1 MPPSLTTVTNEEG
14 RREPV
19 RRVKGNEFLGWE
31 VSGEL
36 TSPSERVLNFPVMN
50 EIQNTAIENFLASPT
65 RHASIVA
72 PVGIGKTLLAL
83 AIWERLGRPNTLI
96 VVPRIV
102 LIQNPWL
109 KEMEKIGIPSETVG
123 QYYSELKTPKHPIT
137 LTLYQSLGANPQ
149 LIRDF
154 DLVVFDEEQFLV
166 QGYADLLGKT
176 AATRYVLGMT
186 GTLAEAA
193 RKNPELAQALPVVF
207 ESTIAQARDKHML
220 AQAEIIPVYVDL
232 PRDEMLE
239 YLRMMAAYNNAR
251 RMAFRARGRY
261 GQTAAHIVKQKINQ
275 LLSNT
280 APKLERTLEIIENDP
295 SAPTLVF
302 SLSIQSI
309 ETLRARLEEK
319 GIHARM
325 ITHELNDR
333 AKRQKIVDGFGRDY
347 NVLLSVGTLEV
358 GFNVPNASREII
370 MANTGSLTR
379 TEQRLGRVLR
389 RDPQNPDKVAKVYVE
404 VANGTTDASTLRR
417 VNQAYNRLKEK
428 GSRSR
433 R

>member
-1 MPPSLTTVTNEEG
+1 MN
-14 RREPV
+14 
-19 RRVKGNEFLGWE
+19 
-31 VSGEL
+31 
-36 TSPSERVLNFPVMN
+36 SPSEYVLNFPAMN
-50 EIQNTAIENFLASPT
+50 EIQNMAITNFLASPT

-72 PVGIGKTLLAL
+72 PVGIGKTLVAL
-83 AIWERLGRPNTLI
+83 SIWERLGRPNTLV

-109 KEMEKIGIPSETVG
+109 KEMEKVGISPETVG

-137 LTLYQSLGANPQ
+137 LTLYQSLSANPL

-154 DLVVFDEEQFLV
+154 DMVIFDEEQFLT
-166 QGYADLLGKT
+166 QGYADLLDKT
-176 AATRYVLGMT
+176 TTTRYVLGMT

-193 RKNPELAQALPVVF
+193 RKNPRLTQALPVVF
-207 ESTIAQARDKHML
+207 ESSIAEARDRNML

-232 PRDEMLE
+232 PRDEKLE

-261 GQTAAHIVKQKINQ
+261 GQTGAHIVKQRINQ

-280 APKLERTLEIIENDP
+280 APKLEKTLEIIESDP

-309 ETLRARLEEK
+309 EILRAKLEEK
-319 GIHARM
+319 GVHARM
-325 ITHELNDR
+325 ITHELTDR
-333 AKRQKIVDGFGRDY
+333 AKRQEIVDGFGRDY

-389 RDPQNPDKVAKVYVE
+389 RDPKNPDKVAKVYVE
-404 VANGTTDASTLRR
+404 VANGTTDAGTLRR
-417 VNQAYNRLKEK
+417 VNQAYNRLKAK
-428 GSRSR
+428 RS
-433 R
+433 

>member
-1 MPPSLTTVTNEEG
+1 MN
-14 RREPV
+14 
-19 RRVKGNEFLGWE
+19 
-31 VSGEL
+31 
-36 TSPSERVLNFPVMN
+36 SPSEYVLNFPAMN
-50 EIQNTAIENFLASPT
+50 EIQNMAITNFLASPT

-72 PVGIGKTLLAL
+72 PVGIGKTLVAL
-83 AIWERLGRPNTLI
+83 SIWERLGRPNTLV

-109 KEMEKIGIPSETVG
+109 KEMEKVGISPETVG

-137 LTLYQSLGANPQ
+137 LTLYQSLSANPL

-154 DLVVFDEEQFLV
+154 DMVIFDEEQFLT
-166 QGYADLLGKT
+166 QGYADLLDKT
-176 AATRYVLGMT
+176 TTTRYVLGMT

-193 RKNPELAQALPVVF
+193 RKNPRLTQALPVVF
-207 ESTIAQARDKHML
+207 ESSIAEARDRNML

-232 PRDEMLE
+232 PRDEKLE

-261 GQTAAHIVKQKINQ
+261 GQTGAHIVKQRINQ

-280 APKLERTLEIIENDP
+280 APKLEKTLEIIEGDP

-309 ETLRARLEEK
+309 ETLRTKLEEK

-325 ITHELNDR
+325 ITHELTDR
-333 AKRQKIVDGFGRDY
+333 AKRQEIVDGFGRDY

-389 RDPQNPDKVAKVYVE
+389 RDPKNPDKVAKVYVE
-404 VANGTTDASTLRR
+404 VANGTTDAGTLRR
-417 VNQAYNRLKEK
+417 VNQAYNRLKAK
-428 GSRSR
+428 RS
-433 R
+433 

>member
-1 MPPSLTTVTNEEG
+1 MAS
-14 RREPV
+14 
-19 RRVKGNEFLGWE
+19 
-31 VSGEL
+31 SS
-36 TSPSERVLNFPVMN
+36 SPSDDYALSFPTLN
-50 EIQNTAIENFLASPT
+50 EIQNTAITNFLASPT

-72 PVGIGKTLLAL
+72 PVGIGKTLIAL
-83 AIWERLGRPNTLI
+83 SIWERLGRPNTLI

-109 KEMEKIGIPSETVG
+109 KEMERIGIPSETVG
-123 QYYSELKTPKHPIT
+123 QYYSELKTVRHPIT
-137 LTLYQSLGANPQ
+137 VTLYQSLATNPG
-149 LIRDF
+149 LIQDF
-154 DLVVFDEEQFLV
+154 DLVIFDEEQFLT
-166 QGYADLLGKT
+166 QGYANLLGST
-176 AATRYVLGMT
+176 SATRYVLGMT

-193 RKNPELAQALPVVF
+193 RKNPKLTQALPVVF
-207 ESTIAQARDKHML
+207 ESSIAQARDKNML

-239 YLRMMAAYNNAR
+239 YLRMMTAYNSAR

-280 APKLERTLEIIENDP
+280 APKMWKTLEIIESDP

-309 ETLRARLEEK
+309 ETLRTKLEEK
-319 GIHARM
+319 GIRAMM
-325 ITHELNDR
+325 ITHELTDR
-333 AKRQKIVDGFGRDY
+333 AKRQEIVDGFGRDY

-389 RDPQNPDKVAKVYVE
+389 RDPKNPDKVAKVYVE
-404 VANGTTDASTLRR
+404 VANGTTDAATLRR
-417 VNQAYNRLKEK
+417 VNEAYTRLKAKVSGPRKRPAPKPRAGPESK
-428 GSRSR
+428 EQQTSLSQ
-433 R
+433 

>member
-1 MPPSLTTVTNEEG
+1 M
-14 RREPV
+14 
-19 RRVKGNEFLGWE
+19 
-31 VSGEL
+31 
-36 TSPSERVLNFPVMN
+36 TSPSEYVLNFPAMN
-50 EIQNTAIENFLASPT
+50 EIQTTAITSFLDSPT
-65 RHASIVA
+65 RHASVVA
-72 PVGIGKTLLAL
+72 PVGIGKTLIAL
-83 AIWERLGRPNTLI
+83 SIWERLGRPNTLI

-109 KEMEKIGIPSETVG
+109 KEMEKVGIPPETVG
-123 QYYSELKTPKHPIT
+123 QYYSELKRPRHPIT
-137 LTLYQSLGANPQ
+137 LTLYQSLSTNPK
-149 LIRDF
+149 LVEDF
-154 DLVVFDEEQFLV
+154 DLVVFDEEQFLTE
-166 QGYADLLGKT
+166 GYAELLGKT
-176 AATRYVLGMT
+176 MTTRYVLGMT

-193 RKNPELAQALPVVF
+193 RKNPQLTHALPVVF
-207 ESTIAQARDKHML
+207 ESSIAQARDKHML

-232 PRDEMLE
+232 PRDEKLE
-239 YLRMMAAYNNAR
+239 YLRLMAAYNNAR

-280 APKLERTLEIIENDP
+280 APKMEKTLEIIESDP

-319 GIHARM
+319 GIRARM
-325 ITHELNDR
+325 ITHELTDR
-333 AKRQKIVDGFGRDY
+333 AKRQEIVDGFGRDY
-347 NVLLSVGTLEV
+347 SVLLSVGTLEV

-389 RDPQNPDKVAKVYVE
+389 RDPRNADKIAKVYVE
-404 VANGTTDASTLRR
+404 VANGTIDAGTLRR
-417 VNQAYNRLKEK
+417 VNQAYNRLKAK
-428 GSRSR
+428 GSGPQE
-433 R
+433 

>member
-1 MPPSLTTVTNEEG
+1 MN
-14 RREPV
+14 
-19 RRVKGNEFLGWE
+19 
-31 VSGEL
+31 
-36 TSPSERVLNFPVMN
+36 SPSEYVLNFPAMN
-50 EIQNTAIENFLASPT
+50 EIQNMAITNFLASPT

-72 PVGIGKTLLAL
+72 PVGIGKTLVAL
-83 AIWERLGRPNTLI
+83 SIWERLGRPNTLV

-109 KEMEKIGIPSETVG
+109 KEMEKVGISPETVG

-137 LTLYQSLGANPQ
+137 LTLYQSLSANPL

-154 DLVVFDEEQFLV
+154 DMVIFDEEQFLT
-166 QGYADLLGKT
+166 QGYADLLDKT
-176 AATRYVLGMT
+176 TTTRYVLGMT

-193 RKNPELAQALPVVF
+193 RKNPRLTQALPVVF
-207 ESTIAQARDKHML
+207 ESSIAEARDRNML

-232 PRDEMLE
+232 PRDEKLE
-239 YLRMMAAYNNAR
+239 YLRLMAAYNNAR

-261 GQTAAHIVKQKINQ
+261 GQTGAHIVKQRINQ

-280 APKLERTLEIIENDP
+280 APKLEKTLEIIESDP

-309 ETLRARLEEK
+309 EILRAKLEEK
-319 GIHARM
+319 GVHARM
-325 ITHELNDR
+325 ITHELTDR
-333 AKRQKIVDGFGRDY
+333 AKRQEIVDGFGRDY

-389 RDPQNPDKVAKVYVE
+389 RDPKNPDKVAKVYVE
-404 VANGTTDASTLRR
+404 VANGTTDAGTLRR
-417 VNQAYNRLKEK
+417 VNQAYNRLKAK
-428 GSRSR
+428 RS
-433 R
+433 

>member
-1 MPPSLTTVTNEEG
+1 MN
-14 RREPV
+14 
-19 RRVKGNEFLGWE
+19 
-31 VSGEL
+31 
-36 TSPSERVLNFPVMN
+36 SPSEYVLNFPAMN
-50 EIQNTAIENFLASPT
+50 EIQNMAITNFLASPT

-72 PVGIGKTLLAL
+72 PVGIGKTLVAL
-83 AIWERLGRPNTLI
+83 SIWERLGRPNTLV

-109 KEMEKIGIPSETVG
+109 KEMEKVGISPETVG

-137 LTLYQSLGANPQ
+137 LTLYQSLSANPL

-154 DLVVFDEEQFLV
+154 DMVIFDEEQFLT
-166 QGYADLLGKT
+166 QGYADLLDKT
-176 AATRYVLGMT
+176 TTTRYVLGMT

-193 RKNPELAQALPVVF
+193 RKNPRLTQALPVVF
-207 ESTIAQARDKHML
+207 ESSIAEARDRNML

-232 PRDEMLE
+232 PRDEKLE

-261 GQTAAHIVKQKINQ
+261 GQTGAHIVKQRINQ

-280 APKLERTLEIIENDP
+280 APKLEKTLEIIEGDP

-309 ETLRARLEEK
+309 ETLRTKLEEK
-319 GIHARM
+319 GIHART
-325 ITHELNDR
+325 ITHELTDR
-333 AKRQKIVDGFGRDY
+333 AKRQEIVDGFGRDY

-389 RDPQNPDKVAKVYVE
+389 RDPKNPDKVAKVYVE
-404 VANGTTDASTLRR
+404 VANGTTDAGTLRR
-417 VNQAYNRLKEK
+417 VNQAYNRLKAK
-428 GSRSR
+428 RS
-433 R
+433 

>member
-1 MPPSLTTVTNEEG
+1 MN
-14 RREPV
+14 
-19 RRVKGNEFLGWE
+19 
-31 VSGEL
+31 
-36 TSPSERVLNFPVMN
+36 SPSEYVLNFPAMN
-50 EIQNTAIENFLASPT
+50 EIQNMAITNFLASPT

-72 PVGIGKTLLAL
+72 PVGIGKTLVAL
-83 AIWERLGRPNTLI
+83 SIWERLGRPNTLV

-109 KEMEKIGIPSETVG
+109 KEMEKVGISPETVG

-137 LTLYQSLGANPQ
+137 LTLYQSLSANPQ

-154 DLVVFDEEQFLV
+154 DMVIFDEEQFLT
-166 QGYADLLGKT
+166 QGYADLLDKT
-176 AATRYVLGMT
+176 TTTRYVLGMT

-193 RKNPELAQALPVVF
+193 RKNPRLTQALPVVF
-207 ESTIAQARDKHML
+207 ESSIAEARDRNML

-232 PRDEMLE
+232 PRDEKLE

-261 GQTAAHIVKQKINQ
+261 GQTGAHIVKQRINQ

-280 APKLERTLEIIENDP
+280 APKLEKTLEIIEGDP

-309 ETLRARLEEK
+309 ETLRTKLEEK
-319 GIHARM
+319 GIQARM
-325 ITHELNDR
+325 ITHELTDR
-333 AKRQKIVDGFGRDY
+333 AKRQEIVDGFGRDY

-389 RDPQNPDKVAKVYVE
+389 RDPKNPDKVAKVYVE
-404 VANGTTDASTLRR
+404 VANGTTDAGTLRR
-417 VNQAYNRLKEK
+417 VNQAYNRLKAK
-428 GSRSR
+428 RS
-433 R
+433 

>member
-1 MPPSLTTVTNEEG
+1 M
-14 RREPV
+14 
-19 RRVKGNEFLGWE
+19 
-31 VSGEL
+31 
-36 TSPSERVLNFPVMN
+36 TSPSEYTLTFPILN
-50 EIQNTAIENFLASPT
+50 EIQNTAITNFLASPT

-72 PVGIGKTLLAL
+72 PVGIGKTLIAL
-83 AIWERLGRPNTLI
+83 SIWELLGRPNALI

-109 KEMEKIGIPSETVG
+109 KEMERIGIPSGTVG
-123 QYYSELKTPKHPIT
+123 QYYSELKMVRHPIT
-137 LTLYQSLGANPQ
+137 VTLYQSLGANPK
-149 LIRDF
+149 LIEDF
-154 DLVVFDEEQFLV
+154 DLVIFDEEQFLT
-166 QGYADLLGKT
+166 QGYADLLGRT
-176 AATRYVLGMT
+176 TATRYVLGMT

-193 RKNPELAQALPVVF
+193 RKNPKLTQALPVVF
-207 ESTIAQARDKHML
+207 ESSIAQARDKNML

-239 YLRMMAAYNNAR
+239 YLRMMTAYSSAR
-251 RMAFRARGRY
+251 RLAFRARGRF

-280 APKLERTLEIIENDP
+280 APKMWKTLEIIESDP

-309 ETLRARLEEK
+309 ETLRTKLEEK
-319 GIHARM
+319 GIQARM
-325 ITHELNDR
+325 ITHELSDR

-404 VANGTTDASTLRR
+404 VANGTIDAATLRR
-417 VNQAYNRLKEK
+417 VNEAYTRLKTK
-428 GSRSR
+428 GSRPRTRLASKSQTR
-433 R
+433 SDSQGQQTGLL

>member
-1 MPPSLTTVTNEEG
+1 LDETTPPSGHILD
-14 RREPV
+14 
-19 RRVKGNEFLGWE
+19 
-31 VSGEL
+31 
-36 TSPSERVLNFPVMN
+36 FPAMN
-50 EIQNTAIENFLASPT
+50 EIQNTAIGNFLASPT

-72 PVGIGKTLLAL
+72 PVGIGKTLIAL
-83 AIWERLGRPNTLI
+83 SIWERLGRPNTLI

-109 KEMEKIGIPSETVG
+109 KEMERIGIPSETVG
-123 QYYSELKTPKHPIT
+123 QYYSELKAVKHPIT
-137 LTLYQSLGANPQ
+137 VTLYQSLAANPQ
-149 LIRDF
+149 LIKDF
-154 DLVVFDEEQFLV
+154 DLVIFDEEQFLT
-166 QGYADLLGKT
+166 QGYADLLGRT
-176 AATRYVLGMT
+176 TSTRYVLGMT

-193 RKNPELAQALPVVF
+193 RKNPRLTEALPVVF
-207 ESTIAQARDKHML
+207 ESSIAQARDKNML

-232 PRDEMLE
+232 PRDELLE
-239 YLRMMAAYNNAR
+239 YLRMMTAYNSAR

-280 APKLERTLEIIENDP
+280 APKMWKTLEIIESDP

-309 ETLRARLEEK
+309 ETLRTKLEEK
-319 GIHARM
+319 GITAKL
-325 ITHELNDR
+325 ITHELSDR
-333 AKRQKIVDGFGRDY
+333 AKRQAIVDGFGKDY

-389 RDPQNPDKVAKVYVE
+389 RDPQNPDKIAKVYVE
-404 VANGTTDASTLRR
+404 VANGTIDAATLRR
-417 VNQAYNRLKEK
+417 VNEAYNRLKAK
-428 GSRSR
+428 GPGSRTRSPPKSR
-433 R
+433 KSPSSKGKQASLS

>member
-1 MPPSLTTVTNEEG
+1 M
-14 RREPV
+14 
-19 RRVKGNEFLGWE
+19 
-31 VSGEL
+31 
-36 TSPSERVLNFPVMN
+36 TSPSGYSLTFPALN
-50 EIQNTAIENFLASPT
+50 EIQNTAIANFLASPK

-72 PVGIGKTLLAL
+72 PVGIGKTLIAL
-83 AIWERLGRPNTLI
+83 SIWERLGRPNTLI

-109 KEMEKIGIPSETVG
+109 KEMERIGIPSGTVG
-123 QYYSELKTPKHPIT
+123 QYYSELKMVKHPIT
-137 LTLYQSLGANPQ
+137 VTLYQSLSANPR
-149 LIRDF
+149 LIEDF
-154 DLVVFDEEQFLV
+154 DLVIFDEEQFLT
-166 QGYADLLGKT
+166 QGYANLLDKT
-176 AATRYVLGMT
+176 TGTHYVLGMT

-193 RKNPELAQALPVVF
+193 RKNPRLTQALPIVF
-207 ESTIAQARDKHML
+207 ESSIAQARDKNML

-239 YLRMMAAYNNAR
+239 YLRMMTAYNSAR

-280 APKLERTLEIIENDP
+280 APKMWKTLEIIEADP

-309 ETLRARLEEK
+309 ETLRTKLEEK

-325 ITHELNDR
+325 ITHELSDR
-333 AKRQKIVDGFGRDY
+333 AKRQEDRGR
-347 NVLLSVGTLEV
+347 VRKGTTTSS
-358 GFNVPNASREII
+358 SRSGPWRSGSTSPTPAGRFI

-404 VANGTTDASTLRR
+404 VANGTIDAGTLRR
-417 VNQAYNRLKEK
+417 VNEAYTRLKAK
-428 GSRSR
+428 GSSSRTRSSSR
-433 R
+433 PRTSPDSAGQQTNLS